1 MPNFDKRH
9 GGPFDRGGADYWYN
23 RGYEP
28 HYYKGGTYT
37 SERVKQDDMTPE
49 ELAAYRAGYCEAE
62 ASGDQKDW
70 RE

>member
-1 MPNFDKRH
+1 MPKFDTRH

-28 HYYKGGTYT
+28 HYFKGGTYT
-37 SERVKQDDMTPE
+37 SDRVEKNDMTPE

-62 ASGDQKDW
+62 DMGDQKDYG
-70 RE
+70 

>member
-1 MPNFDKRH
+1 MPNFDTRH

-23 RGYEP
+23 RGYKP

-37 SERVKQDDMTPE
+37 SDRVEKDDMTPE
-49 ELAAYRAGYCEAE
+49 ELAAYRAGYCKAE

-70 RE
+70 R

>member
-28 HYYKGGTYT
+28 HYYEGGTYT
-37 SERVKQDDMTPE
+37 SKRIEKDDMTPE
-49 ELAAYRAGYCEAE
+49 ELAAYRAGYEE
-62 ASGDQKDW
+62 ASQQGDQKDW
-70 RE
+70 R

>member
-1 MPNFDKRH
+1 MPKFDTRH

-28 HYYKGGTYT
+28 HYYTGGTYT
-37 SERVKQDDMTPE
+37 SDRVEKDGMTPE

-62 ASGDQKDW
+62 ANGDQKDY
-70 RE
+70 R